1 MFTIV
6 SRSSVVKGRPFNPV
20 LDSRSTNR
28 AIPLFK
34 KYNTPRWIKRSIL
47 NTKVEHAFSESQRDS
62 YSYLSL
68 FLKFLSC
75 VVITGMVL
83 VSITLGIITTLRRS
97 LNESQ
102 VAMLLLKQDVEELKD
117 ENERLFTEKE
127 QLEQEIVNFNNT
139 QVLQQGVWGLQ
150 VLKNTRFPLSLFEYI
165 YR

>member
-47 NTKVEHAFSESQRDS
+47 NTKVEHAFSDSQRDS

-139 QVLQQGVWGLQ
+139 QVPGTSARGLGTAGPQ
-150 VLKNTRFPLSLFEYI
+150 KYQISIISF
-165 YR
+165 